1 MELKSANTKRS
12 MVEEK
17 LDVLGRLYCPPVTIT
32 RLRKLFLLALGIN
45 MGVELICWLRPS
57 LILVK
62 DKVSSGIELL
72 SHSHMAPVLTIF
84 VIVAYF
90 PAWLLFLMF
99 IKQILTVIHNL
110 FKWLFCD
117 HVYEQEKEKR
127 KLVNKWKMILNE
139 LNEQNLIE
147 SNIKNSERLIYRK
160 SVGDEMVLRFLDDNK
175 NVVELEIPTA
185 AYQNDIIDFSY
196 VDHEVDSLER
206 STKEFVEKRW
216 SSRFWQ

>member
-1 MELKSANTKRS
+1 MKFKGANTKRT
-12 MVEEK
+12 MVEER

-45 MGVELICWLRPS
+45 MGVGFICWVRPS
-57 LILVK
+57 LILAK
-62 DKVSSGIELL
+62 DKVFSGIELL
-72 SHSHMAPVLTIF
+72 SHSRMAPVLVIF

-90 PAWLLFLMF
+90 PAWWLFLMF
-99 IKQILTVIHNL
+99 IMQILTVIHNL

-127 KLVNKWKMILNE
+127 KLVNKWKMILDE
-139 LNEQNLIE
+139 LNEQSLIE

-160 SVGDEMVLRFLDDNK
+160 SVGDETVLRFLDNNK

-196 VDHEVDSLER
+196 VDRKVDLLER
-206 STKEFVEKRW
+206 STKEFMEKRW
-216 SSRFWQ
+216 NGRFWQ